1 MFNAVSDAVPAV
13 KFPMLIPYRMSA
25 SPEEEVRSNCNAAF
39 VSVASPSSP
48 WVNAI
53 EAASIPVV
61 AVAPV
66 EDMANKSAVAAEVV
80 ERETFSPA
88 CKIKSVSP
96 VNTAAEFARKIPLA
110 VRVPDTAAWERV
122 KVPEATA
129 MVGAEPPPL
138 NVQVKADPDPKVE
151 DPISVV
157 SKFRVKV
164 SEEREVSIPL
174 VPPLMATVSAWFTV
188 EEPES
193 AAVENKVP
201 DMTVEGTAPDPLTI
215 TTEATVIPLSHPVPM
230 FNAVS
235 DAVPAVKFPM
245 LIPYRMSASPEEEV
259 RSNCNAAF
267 VSVASPSSPWV
278 NAMDA
283 ASIPVVAVAP
293 VEDMA
298 NKSAV
303 AAEVVERETF
313 SPACSTKSV
322 SPVNTAEEFA
332 LKIPFAVRV
341 PETAAWEM
349 VAVPESKD
357 IVGAEPPPLNVQVK
371 AEPEPNVVDPISVL
385 SRFRV
390 KASEER
396 ELSRPLVPPDMVMV
410 SACMTVED
418 PESAA
423 VENRVPE
430 TTVEGT
436 APDPFTITTPATVIP
451 LSHPVPMFNAVSAA
465 VPPVKFP
472 MLIPYRVSASPEE
485 EVRSNCNAAF
495 VSVASPSSPWVNAIL
510 AASIPVVAVAPV
522 EDMAKRSAV

>member
-174 VPPLMATVSAWFTV
+174 VPPLMATVSAWITV

-193 AAVENKVP
+193 ADVENRVP

-215 TTEATVIPLSHPVPM
+215 TTPATVTPLSHPVPM

-235 DAVPAVKFPM
+235 AAVPAVKIPM
-245 LIPYRMSASPEEEV
+245 MIPYRESASPEEEV

-283 ASIPVVAVAP
+283 ASMPVVAVAP

-303 AAEVVERETF
+303 AAEGVERETF
-313 SPACSTKSV
+313 S
-322 SPVNTAEEFA
+322 
-332 LKIPFAVRV
+332 
-341 PETAAWEM
+341 
-349 VAVPESKD
+349 
-357 IVGAEPPPLNVQVK
+357 
-371 AEPEPNVVDPISVL
+371 
-385 SRFRV
+385 
-390 KASEER
+390 
-396 ELSRPLVPPDMVMV
+396 
-410 SACMTVED
+410 
-418 PESAA
+418 
-423 VENRVPE
+423 
-430 TTVEGT
+430 
-436 APDPFTITTPATVIP
+436 
-451 LSHPVPMFNAVSAA
+451 
-465 VPPVKFP
+465 
-472 MLIPYRVSASPEE
+472 
-485 EVRSNCNAAF
+485 
-495 VSVASPSSPWVNAIL
+495 
-510 AASIPVVAVAPV
+510 
-522 EDMAKRSAV
+522 